1 MPLPAPDYP
10 RSPMHNRYIRAH
22 SFERDDGLWDIDAEL
37 IDTKS
42 YDFERRDG
50 STRHAG
56 EPFHHMHIRI
66 TFDKAFNVVAAVAAY
81 DAAPYGEICTCI
93 APDYSNL
100 VGMNLLKGF
109 RQAVKVRFARAA
121 GCSHMTE
128 LAGLLPTVALQT
140 RASFR
145 STEPAQDPGKKPFQV
160 DGCHALSQHGP
171 VVREFHPEWYV
182 PLKRESEAESSSS

>member
-1 MPLPAPDYP
+1 
-10 RSPMHNRYIRAH
+10 MHNRLIKAH
-22 SFERDDGLWDIDAEL
+22 SFEREDGLWDIDAEL

-42 YDFERRDG
+42 YDFDRRDG
-50 STRHAG
+50 STRFAG
-56 EPFHHMHIRI
+56 EAFHHMHIRI
-66 TFDKAFNVVAAVAAY
+66 TFDRSFNVVAAMATY
-81 DAAPYGEICTCI
+81 DAAPYGETCTCI
-93 APDYSNL
+93 ADDYADL

-109 RQAVKVRFARAA
+109 RQSIKVRFARSA
-121 GCSHMTE
+121 GCSHMSE

-145 STEPAQDPGKKPFQV
+145 SSEPAQAKDRKPFQI

-182 PLKRESEAESSSS
+182 PLKDASETERQGS